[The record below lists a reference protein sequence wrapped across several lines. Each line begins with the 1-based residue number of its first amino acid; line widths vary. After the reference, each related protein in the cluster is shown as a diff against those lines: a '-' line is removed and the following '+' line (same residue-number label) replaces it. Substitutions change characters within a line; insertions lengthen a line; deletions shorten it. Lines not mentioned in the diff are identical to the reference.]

1 MSKILVDNWQ
11 MEDLILNS
19 FDVSSGR
26 LSKAY
31 GDILNAIVLWD
42 EIYYPQN
49 IRSQAWHYLGLSSN
63 LNIAEAIKP
72 LKDDEF
78 FAKES
83 QEIYEKYFKRE
94 ATSIV
99 AEGAIR
105 YSLLSNSN
113 NMGYLPSAKRAEFL
127 DIIDVE
133 TFEKMFKI
141 CRENRKD
148 SLEMLDKIIEERFLE
163 LKSHLP
169 KIKWNFQYPVLVDY
183 IKYNC
188 NDESSYINVALEIKR
203 EKEVVR
209 YRKYMDKFEKA
220 LEEEN
225 GKEIMRFDK
234 DIQEIVNDILK
245 ISERK
250 SFTISG
256 SISVMPSINISTDF
270 IFPRKKYHLNFLR
283 HLAEFSLNGNRK
295 RI

>member
-19 FDVSSGR
+19 IDASSGR

-31 GDILNAIVLWD
+31 EDILNTIVLWD

-49 IRSQAWHYLGLSSN
+49 VCSQAWHNYGLACD
-63 LNIAEAIKP
+63 LNITDAIKP

-83 QEIYEKYFKRE
+83 KEIYEKYFKGK
-94 ATSIV
+94 AIPVV

-113 NMGYLPSAKRAEFL
+113 NMGYLPSEKRAEFFGT
-127 DIIDVE
+127 IDVE

-141 CRENRKD
+141 CGENRKN
-148 SLEMLDKIIEERFLE
+148 SLEMLDKIIEKRFLE

-169 KIKWNFQYPVLVDY
+169 MIKWNFQYPVLVDY
-183 IKYNC
+183 IRYNC
-188 NDESSYINVALEIKR
+188 NDESSYIDVALEIKR

-225 GKEIMRFDK
+225 AKEIIRFDK

-256 SISVMPSINISTDF
+256 SISVMPSINLSTDLL
-270 IFPRKKYHLNFLR
+270 FPRKKYHLNFLR
-283 HLAEFSLNGNRK
+283 KLAEFSLDGKRK

>member
-1 MSKILVDNWQ
+1 MYKEDYMMSKILVDNWQ

-19 FDVSSGR
+19 VDTSSGH

-49 IRSQAWHYLGLSSN
+49 IRSQAWNYHRLSSD
-63 LNIAEAIKP
+63 LNVANVIKP
-72 LKDDEF
+72 LKDDDF

-83 QEIYEKYFKRE
+83 QEIYEKYFKGK
-94 ATSIV
+94 ATSVV

-105 YSLLSNSN
+105 YSLLSNSY
-113 NMGYLPSAKRAEFL
+113 NMGYLPSEKRAEFF
-127 DIIDVE
+127 DTINNIE

-141 CRENRKD
+141 CIKNRKN
-148 SLEMLDKIIEERFLE
+148 SLEMLDNIIEERFLE

-169 KIKWNFQYPVLVDY
+169 MIKWNFQYPVLIDY

-188 NDESSYINVALEIKR
+188 NDESSYIDVALEIKR

-209 YRKYMDKFEKA
+209 YRKYIDKFEKA

-225 GKEIMRFDK
+225 VREIMQFDK
-234 DIQEIVNDILK
+234 AIQEIVDDILK
-245 ISERK
+245 ISE
-250 SFTISG
+250 
-256 SISVMPSINISTDF
+256 
-270 IFPRKKYHLNFLR
+270 
-283 HLAEFSLNGNRK
+283 
-295 RI
+295 